1 MTSRSG
7 IDDQHDAI
15 SPIESNARGAATA
28 SLWLGR
34 IVTLI
39 GLVVLTGWTAGS
51 PLLATGIP
59 GAIPMLPWTGL
70 AFAFG
75 GGALWVHHSAP
86 DFRRVA
92 LVMTVVVLAIG
103 IVMAVQRFSGLDL
116 EVNRVLFPRTL
127 ALYPYRPIGL
137 MASNST
143 VCLVLLGIS
152 LLLLLTAK
160 ADYAREFFAT
170 VPLLIAF
177 IAVLGHLYGVSS
189 LYSLDRFA
197 GMAPITTVAF
207 VCLAVGVLLGRPRTG
222 AVSLVTGG
230 AGSAVLTRRL
240 VTATVILPV
249 SFGGVWLAARR
260 ADLVTREMGV
270 SLFVVMT
277 VVAFVAM
284 VFWSAGALR
293 RSEAVRELARAEA
306 EKASRAKSDFLAV
319 MSHELRTPLNAIRGY
334 ADLLEME
341 IDGPL
346 VPLQK
351 EHVSRIRKSEGHL
364 LALIDDL
371 LNYTQIESGRM
382 SLNICDLRLKS
393 VIDEA
398 LVLTEPRARAKGVE
412 ILSGYDGAMSE
423 AVRADPEKLLQI
435 LLNLISN
442 AIKFSE
448 RGGRVSVR
456 CACANDPSAPI
467 ITVEVS
473 DAGKGIPADKLDS
486 IFDPFFQ
493 VDRTLTRSTDG
504 VGLGLAISRTL
515 ARAMSCEI
523 TATSV
528 VGSGSSFVVSVP
540 RVSNELPRQH
550 SAMT

>member
-1 MTSRSG
+1 VTATGDVAYRLNAAAAAELDSRVGVSV
-7 IDDQHDAI
+7 
-15 SPIESNARGAATA
+15 
-28 SLWLGR
+28 SLWLAR
-34 IVTLI
+34 IVALI
-39 GLVVLTGWTAGS
+39 GVVVLIGWTTGS
-51 PLLATGIP
+51 ELLTTAIP
-59 GAIPMLPWTGL
+59 DAIPMLPWTAV
-70 AFAFG
+70 AFALG
-75 GGALWVHHSAP
+75 GGALWIYHTTAYRSG
-86 DFRRVA
+86 VA
-92 LVMTVVVLAIG
+92 VMAFALLAIG
-103 IVMAVQRFSGLDL
+103 AVMAVQRFAGLDL
-116 EVNRVLFPRTL
+116 QVNQLLFPRTL
-127 ALYPYRPIGL
+127 ALYPFRPVGL

-143 VCLVLLGIS
+143 VCMVMLGAS
-152 LLLLLTAK
+152 LLILVTRR
-160 ADYAREFFAT
+160 ADYTREFFAT

-177 IAVLGHLYGVSS
+177 IAVLGHAYGASS
-189 LYSLDRFA
+189 LYSLDKFS

-207 VCLAVGVLLGRPRTG
+207 VCLAAAILLARPRSG
-222 AVSLVTGG
+222 AVSLAIGN

-240 VTATVILPV
+240 LTATVVLPV
-249 SFGGVWLAARR
+249 VFGAVWLSARR
-260 ADLVTREMGV
+260 AEIVSRELGV
-270 SLFVVMT
+270 SLFVVVT

-293 RSEAVRELARAEA
+293 RSEAVRELARSEA
-306 EKASRAKSDFLAV
+306 ENASRAKSDFLAV

-346 VPLQK
+346 TGLQK
-351 EHVSRIRKSEGHL
+351 EHVLRIRKSEGHL

-371 LNYTQIESGRM
+371 LNYTQIESGRI

-398 LVLTEPRARAKGVE
+398 LLLTEPRARAKGVE
-412 ILSGYDGAMSE
+412 IVSGYDGAMSE

-442 AIKFSE
+442 AIKFSD

-456 CACANDPSAPI
+456 CTWVNDPAAQM
-467 ITVEVS
+467 ITLEVRDS
-473 DAGKGIPADKLDS
+473 GKGIPADKIDS

-523 TATSV
+523 TATSTA
-528 VGSGSSFVVSVP
+528 GAGSSFVVSVP
-540 RVSNELPRQH
+540 RVSEIPRR
-550 SAMT
+550 SSEFA

>member
-1 MTSRSG
+1 
-7 IDDQHDAI
+7 
-15 SPIESNARGAATA
+15 
-28 SLWLGR
+28 
-34 IVTLI
+34 
-39 GLVVLTGWTAGS
+39 
-51 PLLATGIP
+51 
-59 GAIPMLPWTGL
+59 
-70 AFAFG
+70 
-75 GGALWVHHSAP
+75 
-86 DFRRVA
+86 
-92 LVMTVVVLAIG
+92 
-103 IVMAVQRFSGLDL
+103 
-116 EVNRVLFPRTL
+116 
-127 ALYPYRPIGL
+127 
-137 MASNST
+137 
-143 VCLVLLGIS
+143 
-152 LLLLLTAK
+152 
-160 ADYAREFFAT
+160 
-170 VPLLIAF
+170 
-177 IAVLGHLYGVSS
+177 
-189 LYSLDRFA
+189 
-197 GMAPITTVAF
+197 
-207 VCLAVGVLLGRPRTG
+207 
-222 AVSLVTGG
+222 
-230 AGSAVLTRRL
+230 
-240 VTATVILPV
+240 
-249 SFGGVWLAARR
+249 
-260 ADLVTREMGV
+260 
-270 SLFVVMT
+270 
-277 VVAFVAM
+277 
-284 VFWSAGALR
+284 
-293 RSEAVRELARAEA
+293 
-306 EKASRAKSDFLAV
+306 
-319 MSHELRTPLNAIRGY
+319 
-334 ADLLEME
+334 
-341 IDGPL
+341 
-346 VPLQK
+346 
-351 EHVSRIRKSEGHL
+351 
-364 LALIDDL
+364 
-371 LNYTQIESGRM
+371 M